1 MALVDERGTLVR
13 VASRAY
19 EPADAR
25 VGLARAWETALFRL
39 LESLETEERARLEGV
54 AVDGTSG
61 TVLIVDS
68 RSGEVLRAPYMYN
81 DTFPD
86 QVMNVRGLRNGPG
99 KDSTESASSAA
110 CKLARLSL
118 IHI

>member
-39 LESLETEERARLEGV
+39 LESLETE
-54 AVDGTSG
+54 
-61 TVLIVDS
+61 
-68 RSGEVLRAPYMYN
+68 
-81 DTFPD
+81 
-86 QVMNVRGLRNGPG
+86 
-99 KDSTESASSAA
+99 
-110 CKLARLSL
+110 
-118 IHI
+118 